1 MTGHL
6 ITKLPTLTYLNSSN
20 VFIYQRDDQ
29 LVKTP
34 DAWPPFRFSSI
45 NPIPLQVVT

>member
-6 ITKLPTLTYLNSSN
+6 IKKLQTLTYLISFN
-20 VFIYQRDDQ
+20 VFIYPRDDQ

-34 DAWPPFRFSSI
+34 DAWPPLDFR
-45 NPIPLQVVT
+45 Q